1 MTSAVRYL
9 IEDHVQI
16 KALFKEVPY
25 LGPQAGKD
33 ELAVHIC
40 ALLEVHAQVEE
51 ELIYPVLA
59 QLDPSEAGREHDE
72 ERGIIES
79 IRAAPSA
86 GPELR
91 QALEDLESSV
101 REHIAEEEEVAFPRL
116 EQGAADRLEEL
127 GHQVYRRTQELLA
140 EHPDHH
146 QAGYGA
152 APPASPKI

>member
-1 MTSAVRYL
+1 MTSAVSYL
-9 IEDHVQI
+9 IQDHVEI
-16 KALFKEVPY
+16 KGLFKEVPN

-33 ELAVHIC
+33 ELALRIC

-72 ERGIIES
+72 ERRIVES
-79 IRAAPSA
+79 VRAAPSA

-101 REHIAEEEEVAFPRL
+101 REHMAEEEEVAFPRL
-116 EQGAADRLEEL
+116 EHGAADRLEEL

-140 EHPDHH
+140 EHPDHRL
-146 QAGYGA
+146 AGYAA
-152 APPASPKI
+152 APPAYPKI